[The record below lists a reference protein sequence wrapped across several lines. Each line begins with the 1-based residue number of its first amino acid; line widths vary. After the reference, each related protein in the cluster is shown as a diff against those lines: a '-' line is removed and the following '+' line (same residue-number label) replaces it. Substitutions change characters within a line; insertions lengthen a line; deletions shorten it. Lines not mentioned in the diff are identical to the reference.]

1 MAFQAERF
9 SILGF
14 AIFEILLFGG
24 IFYGWPAMGFVLKTS
39 GYFLHLCPLVENST
53 SWSASSSEVLVEEA
67 QRESCD
73 EQDAMLS
80 LVFTVG
86 LCALQSLVILG
97 GLILDN
103 YGTRVLRL
111 IVNFCITLG
120 FLCLS
125 LSSPERPYLL
135 FPASILMCMGGI
147 QVLLCNLQVGN
158 LFGRRKG
165 TVVTMLSGT
174 FDSSTVVMFV
184 IKILYDQG
192 INVDIPLYILTGA
205 TLLMLI
211 NTMFLM
217 PKDHIPWPLPPNY
230 RPSKYKPLKGEEP
243 PSEKGEEPPSEKE
256 EKPLSEKEEIAEEN
270 KEKAENKMLEANHEG
285 NNTSDFHMLEDN
297 PPESNQDV
305 IERTKWANFPTAKS
319 CLSNWMYLAFIFWQ
333 TVLNLRNSFFLARYG
348 AWMNQMADYD
358 EEVVSSYTTVFSF
371 IQISGILFAPFNG
384 MLYDRNKK
392 KRSKKSVIDPYADM
406 KDALFP
412 VTLVV
417 TMWLIFSIE
426 VLIPV
431 LPLHYFTFVFQVI
444 IRSFFYGSFAL
455 LPSVIWP
462 IEYMGTTYG
471 LCATI
476 GGICVVLQYPLVK
489 IVQDVF
495 NNNQVPVDVAF
506 VVLVALTYTFPLS
519 MYLFIRGKEKAA
531 KNDNTIH

>member
-1 MAFQAERF
+1 MRTGRE
-9 SILGF
+9 
-14 AIFEILLFGG
+14 
-24 IFYGWPAMGFVLKTS
+24 
-39 GYFLHLCPLVENST
+39 
-53 SWSASSSEVLVEEA
+53 ASSNW
-67 QRESCD
+67 QH
-73 EQDAMLS
+73 
-80 LVFTVG
+80 TV
-86 LCALQSLVILG
+86 
-97 GLILDN
+97 
-103 YGTRVLRL
+103 
-111 IVNFCITLG
+111 FCITLG

-285 NNTSDFHMLEDN
+285 NNTSDFRMLEDN

-358 EEVVSSYTTVFSF
+358 EEVGKFTVLGYVESSSLLQFGEHCIESQIDTCMFLRAFFNGLWCEQLHDSVFF
-371 IQISGILFAPFNG
+371 HTNFGHLFAPFNG

-495 NNNQVPVDVAF
+495 NNNQVPV
-506 VVLVALTYTFPLS
+506 S
-519 MYLFIRGKEKAA
+519 
-531 KNDNTIH
+531 